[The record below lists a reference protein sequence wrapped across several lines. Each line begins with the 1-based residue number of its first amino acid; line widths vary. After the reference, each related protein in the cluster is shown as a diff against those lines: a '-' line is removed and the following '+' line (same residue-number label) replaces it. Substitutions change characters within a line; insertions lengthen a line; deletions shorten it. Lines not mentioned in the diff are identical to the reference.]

1 METIRNWEIAHQKE
15 KENNKRL
22 KQELHYEKLAKEALP
37 IHMNDKYLNIISILR
52 GVKKGDNMGY
62 YTNKMIHC
70 ICEALNNIVHCT
82 DVIAKGPM
90 KYKLKHEL
98 LPIKNSINRLA
109 NPKYS
114 MKKKRK
120 FLSKPKVGK
129 GVFTAIASFVIPA
142 LLSILTKKL
151 T

>member
-1 METIRNWEIAHQKE
+1 MGNSIGKGKRKNKQLKE
-15 KENNKRL
+15 
-22 KQELHYEKLAKEALP
+22 ELHYEKVAKEALP
-37 IHMNDKYLNIISILR
+37 IHMNDEYLNIISILR
-52 GVKKGDNMGY
+52 GVKKGDNMGRY
-62 YTNKMIHC
+62 SNKMIHC
-70 ICEALNNIVHCT
+70 ICEALHNMCWNA
-82 DVIAKGPM
+82 DVIVKGPM

-98 LPIKNSINRLA
+98 LPIENSIKRLA

-142 LLSILTKKL
+142 LLSILTKKS